1 MNLGFKSTINWN
13 KYLTK
18 DPLKTQ
24 NWNLDNLVSPHF
36 QGANIYFQLSFTNKA
51 DRRGQAWY
59 YLPKAKKKKKGLQ
72 HKFSPNVFNWSV
84 NIDIRTYKNIQ
95 NIFTGQEND
104 FTIRCLL
111 DYP

>member
-1 MNLGFKSTINWN
+1 M
-13 KYLTK
+13 
-18 DPLKTQ
+18 
-24 NWNLDNLVSPHF
+24 V
-36 QGANIYFQLSFTNKA
+36 
-51 DRRGQAWY
+51 
-59 YLPKAKKKKKGLQ
+59 LPSKGKKKKKGLQ
-72 HKFSPNVFNWSV
+72 HKFSQNVFNWSV